1 MSEPPALFRLAFR
14 PFFLLG
20 SLFSIISLTLWAG
33 SITGHLNLTVYGGHL
48 WWHVH
53 EMLFGFVSAI
63 VVGFLLTAVRTWTSQ
78 PGLKGA
84 SLACLL
90 ALWLAGRLV
99 LFLPAV
105 IPLWVAALTDLAFL
119 PLAALVLA
127 RSVVRVRQWRNIVF
141 VPLLLAMTVANAAMH
156 WAAVTV
162 NSDTQ
167 YLAGNAMVM
176 FVTLLMTIM
185 AGRVVPM
192 FTANGTGTEQLPA
205 IGWLEKVALLT
216 VLVAVAA
223 SFRLPG
229 IPSGAVALCFFL
241 AAFVHGVRALRWRI
255 WTTFAT
261 PLVWSLHLS
270 YWCISL
276 GLFLYGLSE
285 VTTAV
290 THSQAIHTLTVGAM
304 GLMILAMITRVSL
317 GHTGRPIKGGKIM
330 AAAFTMMFS
339 AFIVRVFGAFWID
352 NYANQILAASA
363 LWVFAHSCFL
373 GMNAPVLTRPRV
385 DGKPG

>member
-33 SITGHLNLTVYGGHL
+33 SITGQLNLTVYGGPL

-84 SLACLL
+84 SLACLV

-105 IPLWVAALTDLAFL
+105 IPLWVVALTDLAFL

-127 RSVVRVRQWRNIVF
+127 RPVVRVKQWRNIIF
-141 VPLLLAMTVANAAMH
+141 VPLLLAMTVANGAMH
-156 WAAVTV
+156 WAAVTG
-162 NSDTQ
+162 NPDTQ
-167 YLAGNAMVM
+167 YLAGNVMVM
-176 FVTLLMTIM
+176 FVMLLMIIM

-192 FTANGTGTEQLPA
+192 FTANGTGTERVPA
-205 IGWLEKVALLT
+205 IGWLEKIALLAA
-216 VLVAVAA
+216 LLAVAA

-241 AAFVHGVRALRWRI
+241 AAFVHGVRAFRWRI
-255 WTTFAT
+255 WTTFAV
-261 PLVWSLHLS
+261 PLIWSLHLS
-270 YWCISL
+270 YWCIPL
-276 GLFLYGLSE
+276 GMFLYGLSE

-330 AAAFTMMFS
+330 AAAFAMMFI

-363 LWVFAHSCFL
+363 LWICAHSCFL
-373 GMNAPVLTRPRV
+373 GMNAPVLTRRRV